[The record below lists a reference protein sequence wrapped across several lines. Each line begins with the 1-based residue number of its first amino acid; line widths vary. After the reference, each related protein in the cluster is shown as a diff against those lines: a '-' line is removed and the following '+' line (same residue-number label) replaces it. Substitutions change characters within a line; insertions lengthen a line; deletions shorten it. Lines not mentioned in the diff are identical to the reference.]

1 MCKIKLYNNFCTHF
15 VTEEVKRE
23 VSYSNIKFPYYPSRV
38 STVTPIGYVSLDYF
52 LESHKNPKSS
62 VVEVFKQI
70 EDASKRGD
78 DKTKETL
85 KQTKL
90 FYFTPSVNVTRR
102 DYSNIQSFNPILVA
116 EYDKV
121 GEGAANKLKKAIF
134 NRFKSCIC
142 AYLSPSKQGVKFLFK
157 IPIVKS
163 VEEYKE
169 YFYGLAYY
177 LKQVS
182 GFDMSNQNPVLP
194 LFLSYDFDMLIRDE
208 EEIEDWDTRG
218 FRLDSFKLAENLE
231 DYQPREDVTE
241 EERSRVE
248 YIVRYLIKKCDEEQV
263 GHPNV
268 RSAGLVAGG
277 YVGAG
282 YFSEDE
288 IYEILEDE
296 ILASE
301 YLSKGVSGY
310 LKTVRDM
317 IVKGTLAP
325 IELED

>member
-1 MCKIKLYNNFCTHF
+1 MCKIKLYNNICTHF
-15 VTEEVKRE
+15 VTEEVKSE
-23 VSYSNIKFPYYPSRV
+23 VSYKNIKFPYYPSRV
-38 STVTPIGYVSLDYF
+38 NSVTPIGEVDLDTF
-52 LESHKNPKSS
+52 INSHKNPK
-62 VVEVFKQI
+62 EDIIKVFRDI
-70 EDASKRGD
+70 EAASEAGD
-78 DKTKETL
+78 EETKAKL

-90 FYFTPSVNVTRR
+90 FYFTPTVKVTRR
-102 DYSNIQSFNPILVA
+102 DYSNIQSFNPIMVA

-121 GEGAANKLKKAIF
+121 GEEVANKLKKAIF

-208 EEIEDWDTRG
+208 AEIEDWVTRG
-218 FRLDSFKLAENLE
+218 LRLDSFKIAENLG
-231 DYQPREDVTE
+231 DYQPREHVTE

-248 YIVRYLIKKCDEEQV
+248 YIVRFLIKKCDEEQV

-282 YFSEDE
+282 YFSEEE

-317 IVKGTLAP
+317 IVRGTLAP
-325 IELED
+325 LELED

>member
-1 MCKIKLYNNFCTHF
+1 MIKLYNNFCTHF

-218 FRLDSFKLAENLE
+218 LRLDSFKLAENLE
-231 DYQPREDVTE
+231 GYQPREDVTE

-288 IYEILEDE
+288 IYQILEDE
-296 ILASE
+296 ILASG

>member
-1 MCKIKLYNNFCTHF
+1 MCKINLYNNFCTHF
-15 VTEEVKRE
+15 VTEEVKSE

-38 STVTPIGYVSLDYF
+38 DTVTPIGYVSLDYF
-52 LESHKNPKSS
+52 LESHKNPKNS

-90 FYFTPSVNVTRR
+90 FYFTPTVNVTRR

-121 GEGAANKLKKAIF
+121 GEVDANKLKKAIF

-157 IPIVKS
+157 IPVVKS

-218 FRLDSFKLAENLE
+218 LRLDSFKIAENLG

-325 IELED
+325 LELED